1 MIVHWQNGTRKVV
14 SSCSGRTSLENE
26 GSPSLL
32 DYELSK
38 ETKDAKEKQI
48 WKETSCVHK
57 SVHNFLFARSRSSI
71 IASHAKIILSA
82 LGPGR

>member
-48 WKETSCVHK
+48 WKETSCVH
-57 SVHNFLFARSRSSI
+57 NFLFARSRSSI